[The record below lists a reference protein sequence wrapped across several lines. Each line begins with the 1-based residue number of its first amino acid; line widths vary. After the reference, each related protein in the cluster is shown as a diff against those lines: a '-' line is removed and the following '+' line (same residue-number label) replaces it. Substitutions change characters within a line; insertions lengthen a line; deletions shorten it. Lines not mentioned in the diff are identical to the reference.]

1 MYDPEP
7 SWAQEMD
14 HALRLEPPA
23 PGALHDEIRSMLHSR
38 FKLIHVSEQSY
49 FFATYSITVT
59 YGEGSVP
66 LIEYYNVRSS
76 VISSAA
82 DSNPRRY

>member
-1 MYDPEP
+1 MI
-7 SWAQEMD
+7 D
-14 HALRLEPPA
+14 HALRLEPKA
-23 PGALHDEIRSMLHSR
+23 LCALHDEIRSMLHSR

-49 FFATYSITVT
+49 FATYSITVT
-59 YGEGSVP
+59 YGEESVP

-76 VISSAA
+76 VISSAE